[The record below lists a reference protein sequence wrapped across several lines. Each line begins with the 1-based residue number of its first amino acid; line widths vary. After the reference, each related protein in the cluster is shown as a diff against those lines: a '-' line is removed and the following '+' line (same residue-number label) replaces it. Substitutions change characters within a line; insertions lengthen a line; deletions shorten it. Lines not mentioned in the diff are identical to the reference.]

1 MFSIGIITLA
11 GRRISRASFVIM
23 GAVLGIVAA
32 VVVACESPQPPVS
45 CGAIPQQT
53 LTVGETAMVS
63 ACFDDPNGDVLVYA
77 ARSSDPGVAKATGSG
92 SSVTV
97 TAVSPGD
104 AKVTIRAD
112 DPDGLTAEQMFAVLV
127 PNRPPL
133 VVGEIADRELAV
145 GESLTLDVPGYF
157 SEPDGQ
163 ALVYAAALGAGVVEG
178 TMTGESLTMVALA
191 KGTAPVTLTATDP
204 GGLTATLGFS
214 VTVPNRGPVAR
225 DTVAARTIEVGEAA
239 TVDMSPFFSDP
250 DGDELAYTAVTS
262 DGALATAEVS
272 GSVIRV
278 TAVAKGSAMVTVTA
292 TDTEGAAATQSFGV
306 TVPNRIPVAVGAIA
320 AQTVEVGQ
328 EVSLEMGSFFTDPD
342 GDPLAYEVATGN
354 PAVAAAAAGDR
365 AVTVAAVA
373 KGSTTVTVT
382 ATDTEGSAATQ
393 SFAVTVPNRPP
404 LAAGTIPARTMEAGD
419 EATLDMASFFTDPDG
434 DPLGYAVV
442 VSDAAVVAASAAEG
456 AVVLSAVAKGEAMVT
471 VTGTD
476 TEGLTATQAFS
487 VTVPNRAPVAGESV
501 AARTIEV
508 GEAATVD
515 MSPHFSDP
523 DGDELAYTAVTSD
536 GALATAEV
544 SGSVIRVTAVARG
557 SATVTVTATDTEG
570 ATATQSFGVTVP
582 NRVPVA
588 VGAIAAQTVEVG
600 QEVSLEMGSFFTDPD
615 GDPLAYEVDTGNPA
629 VASASAGDRAVAV
642 AAVAKGS
649 TTVTVTATDTE
660 GSAATQSFA
669 VTVPNR
675 PPLAAGT
682 IPARTME
689 AGNEATLDMASFFTD
704 PDGDPLGYAVVV
716 SDAAVVAASAAE
728 GAVVLTAM
736 TKGETTVTITAADNE
751 GLTATQAF
759 AVTVPNLAPVAGDP
773 LMAQTIEVGEAA
785 TVDMS
790 PHFSDPEGDALGYA
804 FTVSE
809 AAVATIESTG
819 AQVTVTAVARG
830 EATVTVTATDT
841 EGLAATLDFAVKVPN
856 RVPVAMESIAARMLY
871 KDSVTTVEV
880 ASVFMDP
887 DGDALAYAVA
897 SSDPAVVQATAT
909 GTTVTVAAVGK
920 GEATVT
926 VWASDGEGIATR
938 SFAVTV
944 PNRAPFVP
952 GRFSTY
958 RMERDDTLKLG
969 LAQYFA
975 DPDGDR
981 LEVEAESSKERIVKA
996 AVVGGSLVLAAGR
1009 WGTAKVTVTATDPEG
1024 LGVEQEFRVRVVR
1037 PGGGGGGG
1045 NENQPPAVSGGIAAR
1060 TVTEGEQ
1067 FTVELGGHFHD
1078 PDGDPLTFS
1087 ATSADEGMFGVV
1099 VSGSSLTVTGVGV
1112 GTADVTVTA
1121 SDPGNLTAT
1130 VAFAVTVEEHTG
1142 GNRSPAVIRTIESL
1156 VLQPAGRFD
1165 TDLSGHFRDPDNDPM
1180 TFSAEIGDDGVGTV
1194 EVSGE
1199 GVLTVTALA
1208 EGTTQVSV
1216 KATDTG
1222 DLSTTIDFRT
1232 FVRSQENNRAP
1243 QIKGSP
1249 LPNVRY
1255 QSSFDN
1261 NRPTINAFDHFMDPD
1276 DDTLTF
1282 TATSSNNRVAQAR
1295 QNRPDGNIIWVL
1307 DFDFGETTI
1316 TITAQD
1322 PFGGSI
1328 SQSFLYVVNNTAPF
1342 VTDRG
1347 RQFTE
1352 WRAKTGNTDNIPI
1365 GSFFWDADIKRGDYL
1380 RHYEVSSSDSSKV
1393 AIGDIYREESNG
1405 WLHVP
1410 ITGIAHGQA
1419 TVTVTAFDRAGNS
1432 TSMSFL
1438 VTVDDN
1444 TRPEIKK
1451 QFPNTLPTLFWRDT
1465 LSYTLSEY
1473 FEDPDGDIL
1482 IYSDSIEKPEWPPA
1496 VEIAGGVLYIIATD
1510 TTLVSVNRVWITAT
1524 DPGGKSVTQR
1534 VQVVFIIYPPPDSV
1548 GSEQQPQL
1556 VLSDQALQRAGSG
1569 RHWSL
1574 RWAIPAGSAD
1584 FSRKLDWP
1592 WDPPLRRRTR
1602 FHGTPG

>member
-11 GRRISRASFVIM
+11 GRRISRARFVIT

-32 VVVACESPQPPVS
+32 VIVACENPQPPVS

-53 LTVGETAMVS
+53 LAVGETAMVS

-77 ARSSDPGVAKATGSG
+77 ARSSDPGVAKAVGSG

-127 PNRPPL
+127 PNRPPV

-163 ALVYAAALGAGVVEG
+163 ELVYAAALGADMVEG

-214 VTVPNRGPVAR
+214 VTVPNRGPVAL
-225 DTVAARTIEVGEAA
+225 DTVATRAIEVGEAA

-278 TAVAKGSAMVTVTA
+278 TAVAKGSVTVTVTA
-292 TDTEGAAATQSFGV
+292 TDTEGAAAAQSFGV

-354 PAVAAAAAGDR
+354 PAVASASAGDR
-365 AVTVAAVA
+365 AVAVTAVA

-456 AVVLSAVAKGEAMVT
+456 AVVLSAVAKGEATVT
-471 VTGTD
+471 VTVTD
-476 TEGLTATQAFS
+476 TEGLTATQAFA

-501 AARTIEV
+501 VARTIEV

-544 SGSVIRVTAVARG
+544 SGSVIRVTAVAKG

-570 ATATQSFGVTVP
+570 ATAAQSFGVTVP

-600 QEVSLEMGSFFTDPD
+600 QEVSLEMGSFFSDPDGDALAYEVTTDNPAVAEVSVGELGVTVTAVAKGNATMTVTATDIDGLTATQTLSVMVPNRPPAPARTIPVQTVEVGEEKTLDVASYFSDPD
-615 GDPLAYEVDTGNPA
+615 GDPLSYEVEAIDAT
-629 VASASAGDRAVAV
+629 VVE
-642 AAVAKGS
+642 AAA
-649 TTVTVTATDTE
+649 DE
-660 GSAATQSFA
+660 G
-669 VTVPNR
+669 V
-675 PPLAAGT
+675 
-682 IPARTME
+682 
-689 AGNEATLDMASFFTD
+689 
-704 PDGDPLGYAVVV
+704 
-716 SDAAVVAASAAE
+716 
-728 GAVVLTAM
+728 VVLTAM
-736 TKGETTVTITAADNE
+736 TKGETTVTITAADTE
-751 GLTATQAF
+751 GLTATQTF
-759 AVTVPNLAPVAGDP
+759 AVTVPNRAPVAGDP

-785 TVDMS
+785 TVDLS
-790 PHFSDPEGDALGYA
+790 PHFSDPDGDALSYA

-809 AAVATIESTG
+809 AAVATIESTV

-897 SSDPAVVQATAT
+897 SSDSVVVRATAT

-926 VWASDGEGIATR
+926 VWASDAEGIATR

-981 LEVEAESSKERIVKA
+981 LEVEAESSKERIVKV
-996 AVVGGSLVLAAGR
+996 AVEGGSLVLAAGR
-1009 WGTAKVTVTATDPEG
+1009 RGTAKVTVTATDPEG
-1024 LGVEQEFRVRVVR
+1024 LGVEQEFRVSVVL
-1037 PGGGGGGG
+1037 PGGGGGGGG
-1045 NENQPPAVSGGIAAR
+1045 NENQPPVVSGGIAAR
-1060 TVTEGEQ
+1060 TVTDGEQ
-1067 FTVELGGHFHD
+1067 FTVELGGHFSD

-1087 ATSADEGMFGVV
+1087 ATSADEGMVGVV
-1099 VSGSSLTVTGVGV
+1099 VSGSSLTVTGVGA
-1112 GTADVTVTA
+1112 GTADVTITA
-1121 SDPGNLTAT
+1121 SDLGNLTAT

-1142 GNRSPAVIRTIESL
+1142 GNRSPAVTRMVEKQDLEPEGTFE
-1156 VLQPAGRFD
+1156 
-1165 TDLSGHFRDPDNDPM
+1165 TDLDDHFRDPDGDALA
-1180 TFSAEIGDDGVGTV
+1180 FSTSSSDDDVADV
-1194 EVSGE
+1194 EVSDGD
-1199 GVLTVTALA
+1199 LMVTAVA
-1208 EGTTQVSV
+1208 NGTAQVSV
-1216 KATDTG
+1216 TARDPDGMNAKM
-1222 DLSTTIDFRT
+1222 DFT
-1232 FVRSQENNRAP
+1232 VQVRSPGDNRAP
-1243 QIKGSP
+1243 EVKGQGI
-1249 LPNVRY
+1249 LDKQFV
-1255 QSSFDN
+1255 
-1261 NRPTINAFDHFMDPD
+1261 PTSAYSMNAWWHFRDPD
-1276 DDTLTF
+1276 DDPLSYS
-1282 TATSSNNRVAQAR
+1282 ATSSNEAVARIEQDDPGHRHIRVRAVS
-1295 QNRPDGNIIWVL
+1295 DG
-1307 DFDFGETTI
+1307 ESTI
-1316 TITAQD
+1316 TVKAEDPQGASLEQAFRFVVKNGDTPYVWEGRWITALPSMPGQVD
-1322 PFGGSI
+1322 TIAFSHH
-1328 SQSFLYVVNNTAPF
+1328 
-1342 VTDRG
+1342 
-1347 RQFTE
+1347 
-1352 WRAKTGNTDNIPI
+1352 
-1365 GSFFWDADIKRGDYL
+1365 FWDDDRYGHGEVLRYSASSTDTAIVTVPTRYDY
-1380 RHYEVSSSDSSKV
+1380 VD
-1393 AIGDIYREESNG
+1393 
-1405 WLHVP
+1405 
-1410 ITGIAHGQA
+1410 ITGKAVGQA
-1419 TVTVTAFDRAGNS
+1419 TVTLTATDLAGES
-1432 TSMSFL
+1432 VSMSF
-1438 VTVDDN
+1438 VATVDN
-1444 TRPEIKK
+1444 NRPPMV
-1451 QFPNTLPTLFWRDT
+1451 QRAFPRLPHLPLGDTISFTLAD
-1465 LSYTLSEY
+1465 Y
-1473 FEDPDGDIL
+1473 FEDPEDGDNFT
-1482 IYSDSIEKPEWPPA
+1482 YSDSTDGDKVWVQVSNGA
-1496 VEIAGGVLYIIATD
+1496 LYIGTD
-1510 TTLVSVNRVWITAT
+1510 STTTLLTLRRIWITAT
-1524 DPGGKSVTQR
+1524 DSEGKSVTQTFR
-1534 VQVVFIIYPPPDSV
+1534 VLVVPDLSD
-1548 GSEQQPQL
+1548 SDPEPQQL
-1556 VLSDQALQRAGSG
+1556 VLSSPALQRVTLLPRGRDPNGSP
-1569 RHWSL
+1569 
-1574 RWAIPAGSAD
+1574 PAGSPA
-1584 FSRKLDWP
+1584 RN
-1592 WDPPLRRRTR
+1592 TAA
-1602 FHGTPG
+1602 

>member
-11 GRRISRASFVIM
+11 GRRISRAHCVIT

-32 VVVACESPQPPVS
+32 VIIACENPQPPVS

-292 TDTEGAAATQSFGV
+292 TDTEGA
-306 TVPNRIPVAVGAIA
+306 
-320 AQTVEVGQ
+320 
-328 EVSLEMGSFFTDPD
+328 
-342 GDPLAYEVATGN
+342 
-354 PAVAAAAAGDR
+354 
-365 AVTVAAVA
+365 
-373 KGSTTVTVT
+373 
-382 ATDTEGSAATQ
+382 
-393 SFAVTVPNRPP
+393 
-404 LAAGTIPARTMEAGD
+404 
-419 EATLDMASFFTDPDG
+419 
-434 DPLGYAVV
+434 
-442 VSDAAVVAASAAEG
+442 
-456 AVVLSAVAKGEAMVT
+456 
-471 VTGTD
+471 
-476 TEGLTATQAFS
+476 
-487 VTVPNRAPVAGESV
+487 
-501 AARTIEV
+501 
-508 GEAATVD
+508 
-515 MSPHFSDP
+515 
-523 DGDELAYTAVTSD
+523 
-536 GALATAEV
+536 
-544 SGSVIRVTAVARG
+544 
-557 SATVTVTATDTEG
+557 
-570 ATATQSFGVTVP
+570 TATQSFGVTVP
-582 NRVPVA
+582 NQPPVA
-588 VGAIAAQTVEVG
+588 VGTIPAQTVEVG
-600 QEVSLEMGSFFTDPD
+600 GEVVLEMGPFFSDPDGDALAYEVTTDNPAVAEVSVGELGMTVTALAKGNATMTVTATDIEGLTATQTLSVMVPNRPPAPARTIPVQTVEVGEEKTLDAASYFTDPD
-615 GDPLAYEVDTGNPA
+615 GDPLSYEV
-629 VASASAGDRAVAV
+629 
-642 AAVAKGS
+642 
-649 TTVTVTATDTE
+649 
-660 GSAATQSFA
+660 
-669 VTVPNR
+669 
-675 PPLAAGT
+675 
-682 IPARTME
+682 E
-689 AGNEATLDMASFFTD
+689 AI
-704 PDGDPLGYAVVV
+704 
-716 SDAAVVAASAAE
+716 DAAVVAASAAE

-751 GLTATQAF
+751 GLIATQAF
-759 AVTVPNLAPVAGDP
+759 AVTVPNRAPVAGDP
-773 LMAQTIEVGEAA
+773 LMAQTIEVGDAA

-790 PHFSDPEGDALGYA
+790 PHFSDPDGDALSYA

-809 AAVATIESTG
+809 AAVATIESTV

-897 SSDPAVVQATAT
+897 SSDSVVVRATAT

-1009 WGTAKVTVTATDPEG
+1009 RGTAKVTVTATDPEG
-1024 LGVEQEFRVRVVR
+1024 LGVEQEFRVSVVL
-1037 PGGGGGGG
+1037 PGGGGGGGG
-1045 NENQPPAVSGGIAAR
+1045 NENQPPVVSGGIAAR
-1060 TVTEGEQ
+1060 TVTDGEQ
-1067 FTVELGGHFHD
+1067 FTVELGGHFSD

-1087 ATSADEGMFGVV
+1087 ATSADEGMVGVV
-1099 VSGSSLTVTGVGV
+1099 VSGSSLTVTGVGA
-1112 GTADVTVTA
+1112 GTAEVTVTA

-1142 GNRSPAVIRTIESL
+1142 GNRSPAVTRMVEKQDLEPEGTFE
-1156 VLQPAGRFD
+1156 
-1165 TDLSGHFRDPDNDPM
+1165 TDLDDHFRDPDGDALA
-1180 TFSAEIGDDGVGTV
+1180 FSTSNSDDDVADV
-1194 EVSGE
+1194 EVSDGD
-1199 GVLTVTALA
+1199 LMVTAVA
-1208 EGTTQVSV
+1208 NGTAQVSV
-1216 KATDTG
+1216 TARDPDGMNAKM
-1222 DLSTTIDFRT
+1222 DFT
-1232 FVRSQENNRAP
+1232 VQVRSPGDNRAP
-1243 QIKGSP
+1243 EVKGRG
-1249 LPNVRY
+1249 VFARQY
-1255 QSSFDN
+1255 V
-1261 NRPTINAFDHFMDPD
+1261 PTSAYSMNAWWHFRDPD
-1276 DDTLTF
+1276 DDPLSYS
-1282 TATSSNNRVAQAR
+1282 ATSSNEAVARIEQDDPGHRHIRVRAVS
-1295 QNRPDGNIIWVL
+1295 DG
-1307 DFDFGETTI
+1307 ESTI
-1316 TITAQD
+1316 TVKAEDPQGASLEQAFRFVVKNGDTPYVWEGRWITALPSMPGQVD
-1322 PFGGSI
+1322 TIAF
-1328 SQSFLYVVNNTAPF
+1328 SQH
-1342 VTDRG
+1342 
-1347 RQFTE
+1347 
-1352 WRAKTGNTDNIPI
+1352 
-1365 GSFFWDADIKRGDYL
+1365 FWDDDRYGHGEVLRYSASSTDTAIVTVPTRYDY
-1380 RHYEVSSSDSSKV
+1380 VD
-1393 AIGDIYREESNG
+1393 
-1405 WLHVP
+1405 
-1410 ITGIAHGQA
+1410 ITGKAVGQA
-1419 TVTVTAFDRAGNS
+1419 TVTLTATDLAGQS
-1432 TSMSFL
+1432 VSMSFV
-1438 VTVDDN
+1438 VTVDN
-1444 TRPEIKK
+1444 NRPPVVQKA
-1451 QFPNTLPTLFWRDT
+1451 FPRLPSLPLGDTISFTLAD
-1465 LSYTLSEY
+1465 Y
-1473 FEDPDGDIL
+1473 FEDPEDGDNFT
-1482 IYSDSIEKPEWPPA
+1482 YSDSIEGNKIW
-1496 VEIAGGVLYIIATD
+1496 VEISNGVLYIGTD
-1510 TTLVSVNRVWITAT
+1510 STTTVFTMRRVWITAT
-1524 DPGGKSVTQR
+1524 DTEGKPVTQTFR
-1534 VQVVFIIYPPPDSV
+1534 VLVLPPSSNDSDA
-1548 GSEQQPQL
+1548 EPQQL
-1556 VLSDQALQRAGSG
+1556 VLSSPALPRATLLPRG
-1569 RHWSL
+1569 RAPTESP
-1574 RWAIPAGSAD
+1574 PAGFHARSTAARTGTAARSA
-1584 FSRKLDWP
+1584 
-1592 WDPPLRRRTR
+1592 PPPRHRPPS
-1602 FHGTPG
+1602 GTAS

>member
-11 GRRISRASFVIM
+11 GRRISRARFVIT

-32 VVVACESPQPPVS
+32 VIVACENPQPPVS

-53 LTVGETAMVS
+53 LAVGETAMVS

-77 ARSSDPGVAKATGSG
+77 ARSSDPGVAKAVGSG

-127 PNRPPL
+127 PNRPPV

-163 ALVYAAALGAGVVEG
+163 ELVYAAALGADMVEG

-191 KGTAPVTLTATDP
+191 KGTAPVTLAATDP

-214 VTVPNRGPVAR
+214 VTVPNRGPVAL
-225 DTVAARTIEVGEAA
+225 DSVATRTIEVGEAA

-278 TAVAKGSAMVTVTA
+278 TAVAKGSVTVTVTA
-292 TDTEGAAATQSFGV
+292 TDTEGAAAAQSFGV

-354 PAVAAAAAGDR
+354 PAVASASAGDR
-365 AVTVAAVA
+365 AVAVTAVA

-456 AVVLSAVAKGEAMVT
+456 AVVLSAVAKGEATVT
-471 VTGTD
+471 VTVTD
-476 TEGLTATQAFS
+476 TEGLTATQAFA

-501 AARTIEV
+501 VARTIEV

-544 SGSVIRVTAVARG
+544 SGSVIRVTAVAKG
-557 SATVTVTATDTEG
+557 SVTVTVTATDTEG
-570 ATATQSFGVTVP
+570 AAAAQSFGVTVP
-582 NRVPVA
+582 NRIPVA

-615 GDPLAYEVDTGNPA
+615 GDPLAYEVATGNPA

-642 AAVAKGS
+642 TAVAKGS

-689 AGNEATLDMASFFTD
+689 AGDEATLDMASFFTD

-728 GAVVLTAM
+728 GAVVLSAVA
-736 TKGETTVTITAADNE
+736 KGEATVTVTVTDTE

-759 AVTVPNLAPVAGDP
+759 AVTVPNRAPVAGESVV
-773 LMAQTIEVGEAA
+773 ARTIEVGEAA

-790 PHFSDPEGDALGYA
+790 PHFSDPDGDELAYTAVTSDGALATAEVSGSVIRVTAVAKGSATVTVTATDTEGATAAQSFGVTVPNRVPVAVGAIAAQTVEVGQEVSLEMGSFFSDPDGDALAYEVTTDNPAVAEVSVGELGVTVTALAKGNATMTVTATDIDGLTATQTLSVMVPNRPPAPARTIPVQTVEVGKEKTLDVASHFSDPDGDALSYA

-809 AAVATIESTG
+809 AAVATIESTV

-897 SSDPAVVQATAT
+897 SSDSVVVRATAT

-926 VWASDGEGIATR
+926 VWASDAEGIATR

-981 LEVEAESSKERIVKA
+981 LEVEAESSKERIVKV
-996 AVVGGSLVLAAGR
+996 AVEGGSLVLAAGR
-1009 WGTAKVTVTATDPEG
+1009 RGTAKVTVTATDPEG
-1024 LGVEQEFRVRVVR
+1024 LGVEQEFRVSVVL
-1037 PGGGGGGG
+1037 PGGGGGGGG
-1045 NENQPPAVSGGIAAR
+1045 NENQPPVVSGGIAAR
-1060 TVTEGEQ
+1060 TVTDGEQ
-1067 FTVELGGHFHD
+1067 FTVELGGHFSD

-1087 ATSADEGMFGVV
+1087 ATSADEGMVGVV
-1099 VSGSSLTVTGVGV
+1099 VSGSSLTVTGVGA
-1112 GTADVTVTA
+1112 GTADVTITA
-1121 SDPGNLTAT
+1121 SDLGNLTAT

-1142 GNRSPAVIRTIESL
+1142 GNRSPAVTRMVEKQDLEPEGTFE
-1156 VLQPAGRFD
+1156 
-1165 TDLSGHFRDPDNDPM
+1165 TDLD
-1180 TFSAEIGDDGVGTV
+1180 
-1194 EVSGE
+1194 
-1199 GVLTVTALA
+1199 
-1208 EGTTQVSV
+1208 
-1216 KATDTG
+1216 
-1222 DLSTTIDFRT
+1222 
-1232 FVRSQENNRAP
+1232 
-1243 QIKGSP
+1243 
-1249 LPNVRY
+1249 
-1255 QSSFDN
+1255 
-1261 NRPTINAFDHFMDPD
+1261 DHFPG
-1276 DDTLTF
+1276 
-1282 TATSSNNRVAQAR
+1282 SRRRRVGLLDIEQR
-1295 QNRPDGNIIWVL
+1295 RRRGRRRGVRRRPDG
-1307 DFDFGETTI
+1307 DGGGEWNGTGVGDRQGSGWHECQNGLHG
-1316 TITAQD
+1316 AG
-1322 PFGGSI
+1322 PVSGG
-1328 SQSFLYVVNNTAPF
+1328 QP
-1342 VTDRG
+1342 G
-1347 RQFTE
+1347 
-1352 WRAKTGNTDNIPI
+1352 
-1365 GSFFWDADIKRGDYL
+1365 
-1380 RHYEVSSSDSSKV
+1380 
-1393 AIGDIYREESNG
+1393 
-1405 WLHVP
+1405 
-1410 ITGIAHGQA
+1410 
-1419 TVTVTAFDRAGNS
+1419 
-1432 TSMSFL
+1432 
-1438 VTVDDN
+1438 
-1444 TRPEIKK
+1444 
-1451 QFPNTLPTLFWRDT
+1451 
-1465 LSYTLSEY
+1465 
-1473 FEDPDGDIL
+1473 
-1482 IYSDSIEKPEWPPA
+1482 
-1496 VEIAGGVLYIIATD
+1496 AGGEGT
-1510 TTLVSVNRVWITAT
+1510 
-1524 DPGGKSVTQR
+1524 
-1534 VQVVFIIYPPPDSV
+1534 
-1548 GSEQQPQL
+1548 
-1556 VLSDQALQRAGSG
+1556 
-1569 RHWSL
+1569 RH
-1574 RWAIPAGSAD
+1574 P
-1584 FSRKLDWP
+1584 
-1592 WDPPLRRRTR
+1592 
-1602 FHGTPG
+1602 

>member
-544 SGSVIRVTAVARG
+544 SGSVIRVTAVAKG
-557 SATVTVTATDTEG
+557 SAMVTVTATDTEG
-570 ATATQSFGVTVP
+570 AAATQSFGVTVP

-615 GDPLAYEVDTGNPA
+615 GDPLAYEVATGNPA

-682 IPARTME
+682 IPAQTME

-751 GLTATQAF
+751 GLIATQAF
-759 AVTVPNLAPVAGDP
+759 AVTVPNRAPVAGDP

-981 LEVEAESSKERIVKA
+981 LEVEAESSKERIVKV
-996 AVVGGSLVLAAGR
+996 AVEGGSLVLAAGR
-1009 WGTAKVTVTATDPEG
+1009 RGTAKVTVTATDPEG

-1045 NENQPPAVSGGIAAR
+1045 NENQPPVVSGGIAAR
-1060 TVTEGEQ
+1060 TVTDGEQ
-1067 FTVELGGHFHD
+1067 FTVELGGHFSD

-1099 VSGSSLTVTGVGV
+1099 VSGSSLTVTGVGA
-1112 GTADVTVTA
+1112 GTAEVTVTA

-1142 GNRSPAVIRTIESL
+1142 GNRSPAVTRMVEKQDLEPEGTFE
-1156 VLQPAGRFD
+1156 
-1165 TDLSGHFRDPDNDPM
+1165 TDLDDHFRDPDGDALA
-1180 TFSAEIGDDGVGTV
+1180 FSTSNSDDDVADV
-1194 EVSGE
+1194 EVSDGD
-1199 GVLTVTALA
+1199 LMVTAVA
-1208 EGTTQVSV
+1208 NGTAQVSV
-1216 KATDTG
+1216 TARDPDGMNAKM
-1222 DLSTTIDFRT
+1222 DFT
-1232 FVRSQENNRAP
+1232 VQVRSPGDNRAP
-1243 QIKGSP
+1243 EVKGQGV
-1249 LPNVRY
+1249 LDKQYV
-1255 QSSFDN
+1255 
-1261 NRPTINAFDHFMDPD
+1261 PTSAYSMNAWWHFRDPD
-1276 DDTLTF
+1276 DDPLSYS
-1282 TATSSNNRVAQAR
+1282 ATSSNEAVARIEQDDPGHRHIRVRAVS
-1295 QNRPDGNIIWVL
+1295 DG
-1307 DFDFGETTI
+1307 ESTI
-1316 TITAQD
+1316 TVKAEDPQGASLEQAFRFVVKNGDTPYVWEGRWITALPSMPGQVD
-1322 PFGGSI
+1322 TIAF
-1328 SQSFLYVVNNTAPF
+1328 SQH
-1342 VTDRG
+1342 
-1347 RQFTE
+1347 
-1352 WRAKTGNTDNIPI
+1352 
-1365 GSFFWDADIKRGDYL
+1365 FWDDDRYGHGEVLRYSASSTDTAIVTVPTRYDY
-1380 RHYEVSSSDSSKV
+1380 VD
-1393 AIGDIYREESNG
+1393 
-1405 WLHVP
+1405 
-1410 ITGIAHGQA
+1410 ITGKAVGQA
-1419 TVTVTAFDRAGNS
+1419 TVTLTATDLAGQS
-1432 TSMSFL
+1432 VSMSFV
-1438 VTVDDN
+1438 VTVDN
-1444 TRPEIKK
+1444 NRPPVVQKA
-1451 QFPNTLPTLFWRDT
+1451 FPRLPSLPLGDTISFTLAD
-1465 LSYTLSEY
+1465 Y
-1473 FEDPDGDIL
+1473 FEDPEDGDNFT
-1482 IYSDSIEKPEWPPA
+1482 YSDSIEGNKIW
-1496 VEIAGGVLYIIATD
+1496 VEISNGVLYIGTD
-1510 TTLVSVNRVWITAT
+1510 STTTVFTMRRVWITAT
-1524 DPGGKSVTQR
+1524 DTEGKPVTQTFR
-1534 VQVVFIIYPPPDSV
+1534 VLVLPPSSNDSDA
-1548 GSEQQPQL
+1548 EPQQL
-1556 VLSDQALQRAGSG
+1556 VLSSPALPRATLLPRG
-1569 RHWSL
+1569 RAPTESP
-1574 RWAIPAGSAD
+1574 PAGFHARSTAARTGTAARSA
-1584 FSRKLDWP
+1584 
-1592 WDPPLRRRTR
+1592 PPPRHRPPS
-1602 FHGTPG
+1602 GTAS